1 MVNFSSNELTKSSS
15 EPVNE
20 SPPSRILGG
29 TKPIF
34 LLSSPL
40 AEAAEAEA
48 ACLEGVLA
56 TESDSTSQ
64 SDSIEAKGTST
75 LSSPEFI
82 LFGSHAVR
90 YIVFNM
96 YS

>member
-15 EPVNE
+15 DPVNE

-40 AEAAEAEA
+40 AEAAEAEAA

-90 YIVFNM
+90 
-96 YS
+96 